1 MLTSQELYDVKGGIG
16 KWAVLTVAG
25 TIVTFIIGVIDG
37 YMRPLKSNKW

>member
-25 TIVTFIIGVIDG
+25 TLVTFIIGVIDG
-37 YMRPLKSNKW
+37 HIKLK